1 MILLILSKNNS
12 HYSNNLQENM
22 NFIFYKRKI
31 FKIFSQILQFIH
43 SSNEFNSSQRQ
54 ELIKS
59 ANKLS
64 PAFIKINQAVLLSHY
79 FNLKEDDED
88 EKYLLYLKHSLN
100 MFIGLNILEY
110 KNNKYILKANIF
122 DTYFSKEEKQTRAFL
137 YIANILSKAGY

>member
-1 MILLILSKNNS
+1 MFLSNS
-12 HYSNNLQENM
+12 YCSNNLQENM
-22 NFIFYKRKI
+22 NFIFHKRKI

-88 EKYLLYLKHSLN
+88 EKYLLHLKHSLN